1 MWMNEPEI
9 DEALAIIGKYAPRFL
24 PYAKYLSDWR
34 DIINQNSDGWAYWS
48 AGTRPAGKLQ
58 ELLSA
63 IISNIRGNVRGRNVP
78 EPSVRDLDRALTP
91 IKSIATRKNLP
102 VPVLGGEEE
111 EKTSED
117 VIKDDMEFVAWVEET
132 LVPDLKASG
141 TVETAADFE
150 RLIRIIRNLSRS

>member
-1 MWMNEPEI
+1 MWMNESEI
-9 DEALAIIGKYAPRFL
+9 DEALVLVGKYAPRFL

-63 IISNIRGNVRGRNVP
+63 IISNIRGRNVP
-78 EPSVRDLDRALTP
+78 EPSVKELDRALVP
-91 IKSIATRKNLP
+91 IKSIATRKKLP
-102 VPVLGGEEE
+102 VPVLGGEVE
-111 EKTSED
+111 TSED
-117 VIKDDMEFVAWVEET
+117 VIKDDMEFVVWVEET

-150 RLIRIIRNLSRS
+150 RLIRIIRNLSR